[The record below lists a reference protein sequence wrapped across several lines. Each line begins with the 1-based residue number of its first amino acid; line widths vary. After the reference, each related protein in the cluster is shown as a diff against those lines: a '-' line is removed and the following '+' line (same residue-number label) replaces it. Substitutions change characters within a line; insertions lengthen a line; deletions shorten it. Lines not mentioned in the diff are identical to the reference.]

1 MSGEGFRKALKEEW
15 GCQGVGRE
23 HLSVDPQVCFPVG
36 SMQSLSVESSRFI
49 HSFSVESRYICTD
62 TSSDSWTSWMHS
74 S

>member
-36 SMQSLSVESSRFI
+36 SMQSLSGEFKVYTQLLSGKQI
-49 HSFSVESRYICTD
+49 HLYRHLF
-62 TSSDSWTSWMHS
+62 
-74 S
+74 